1 MKSQTGMTKGETMNT
16 DMKNNSVR
24 NVSELNWEQLDWKQ
38 LRKSVR
44 RIQARIVKAQ
54 EQGRTG
60 KVKSLSYVLVRSFAA
75 KALAVKQV
83 SSNKGAETPGVD
95 GVLWKT
101 PGQKSKAV
109 LDLDP
114 DNYKAMPLKRKYIQK
129 TNSSKMR
136 PLGIPTMK
144 DRAMQALY
152 ALALLPVAETTA
164 DTVSFGFRPKRSVA
178 DAIEQ
183 IFKVLGSRTRPCW
196 ILEGDIKG
204 CFDNISHDWILKH
217 IPVEHHILRQ
227 WLKSGYLENG
237 SFNHTEA
244 GTPQGGVIS
253 PIIANMVLDGIEKL
267 IRDKYKTKC
276 FSKGKIEWRPP
287 KKEKNKRINLVR
299 YADDF
304 IITGISKEV
313 LEDEIKPMIQE
324 FLKERGL
331 ELSEEKTLITHVDD
345 GFDFLGFNIRAYNG
359 KMLIKPANKSVQRII
374 QKVGEIA
381 RQHRTATAGKLV
393 EKLNPVLR
401 GWANF
406 YRHAVSK
413 KAFGKVDHY
422 VWEILWKWAKR
433 RHPNKGCGWVKQKYF
448 TRIGNRNYIFFG
460 TNEKGQKV
468 TLFIVPNVGIR
479 RHLKIQN
486 DANPYASEWEEYF
499 SIRAN
504 RRNERL

>member
-1 MKSQTGMTKGETMNT
+1 MTKSETMNA
-16 DMKNNSVR
+16 DMNNVNVR
-24 NVSELNWEQLDWKQ
+24 NVSELSWDQLNWKQ
-38 LRKSVR
+38 LDKSVR
-44 RIQARIVKAQ
+44 RIQARIVKAH

-95 GVLWKT
+95 GVVWKT
-101 PGQKSKAV
+101 PRQKLEAI
-109 LDLDP
+109 LDLNP
-114 DNYKAMPLKRKYIQK
+114 DNYKAKPLRRKYIKK
-129 TNSSKMR
+129 TNSNKMR

-164 DTVSFGFRPKRSVA
+164 DTTSFGFRPKRSVA

-183 IFKVLGSRTRPCW
+183 VFKVLGNRTRPCW
-196 ILEGDIKG
+196 ILEGDIKS
-204 CFDNISHDWILKH
+204 CFDNISHDWILEN
-217 IPVEHHILRQ
+217 IPVERHILRQ

-237 SFNHTEA
+237 TFNHTEA

-253 PIIANMVLDGIEKL
+253 PIVANMVLDGIEKL
-267 IRDKYKTKC
+267 IRDRYKVKC

-304 IITGISKEV
+304 VITGISKDV

-359 KMLIKPANKSVQRII
+359 KMLIKPTKKNVQRLI
-374 QKVGEIA
+374 QKVGEIT
-381 RQHRTATAGKLV
+381 RQHRTATAEKLV
-393 EKLNPVLR
+393 VKLNPVLR

-406 YRHAVSK
+406 YRHVVSK
-413 KAFGKVDHY
+413 RTFSKVDHL
-422 VWEILWKWAKR
+422 VWEKLWMWAKR
-433 RHPNKGCGWVKQKYF
+433 RHPNKGKGWVKQKYF
-448 TRIGNRNYIFFG
+448 TRIGNRSYIFFG

-468 TLFIVPNVGIR
+468 TLFNVPGVRIR

-486 DANPYASEWEEYF
+486 TANPYASEWKEYF
-499 SIRAN
+499 AARAKMD
-504 RRNERL
+504 NERL